1 MVKVVIRYPTYEA
14 VIEAH
19 KRIVKAS
26 GGTAGVL
33 SISNLQYILDTLE
46 DIGKGSELDKL
57 ICKTAYILYNIVTLH
72 PFVDGNKRTAFEA
85 AKAFLQL
92 NAEDFDAEEDESF
105 NMLIS
110 VAKGEL
116 NVSDVEVWIR
126 KHLKQRS
133 E

>member
-1 MVKVVIRYPTYEA
+1 MAIHYPSPEA

-33 SISNLQYILDTLE
+33 QITNLSYILDTVK
-46 DIGKGSELDKL
+46 DIGKGSEHDKL
-57 ICKTAYILYNIVTLH
+57 ISKAAYILYKIVTLH
-72 PFVDGNKRTAFEA
+72 PFIDGNKRTAFET
-85 AKAFLQL
+85 AKGFFQL
-92 NAEDFDAEEDESF
+92 NAQHFEAEEDESF

-110 VAKGEL
+110 VAKGESS
-116 NVSDVEVWIR
+116 VRDVEVWIR
-126 KHLKQRS
+126 KHLKQGL

>member
-1 MVKVVIRYPTYEA
+1 MVIHYPTYEA

-33 SISNLQYILDTLE
+33 SVSNLQYVLDTVE
-46 DIGKGSELDKL
+46 DIGHGSELDKL
-57 ICKTAYILYNIVTLH
+57 VSKAAYILHNIVTLH
-72 PFVDGNKRTAFEA
+72 PFIDGNKRTAFET
-85 AKAFLQL
+85 AKAFFQL
-92 NAEDFDAEEDESF
+92 NGEDFDGGEDESF

-116 NVSDVEVWIR
+116 NVRDVEGWIR
-126 KHLKQRS
+126 KHLKRRPV
-133 E
+133 

>member
-1 MVKVVIRYPTYEA
+1 MVIHYSSYEA

-19 KRIVKAS
+19 KRVVKAS

-33 SISNLQYILDTLE
+33 NISNLQYILDTVK

-57 ICKTAYILYNIVTLH
+57 ISKAAYILHNIVTLH
-72 PFVDGNKRTAFEA
+72 PFIDGNKRTAFETA
-85 AKAFLQL
+85 EAFLQL
-92 NAEDFDAEEDESF
+92 NGEEFDAEEDESF

-110 VAKGEL
+110 VARGEL
-116 NVSDVEVWIR
+116 SVRDVEGWIR
-126 KHLKQRS
+126 KHLKRRL